1 MITGNANMTREA
13 VEYWVE
19 RLRQAEYALQL
30 IAHHPIDTS
39 LSAAAASQIAINY
52 VNHNG
57 VEPPAGIKIITTDGV
72 DPSVVIYGNSIHN
85 TVIAN
90 NISDEKVL
98 YQPWELTGLNL
109 DTPEEK

>member
-39 LSAAAASQIAINY
+39 LSAAAARQIAINY

-57 VEPPAGIKIITTDGV
+57 AEPPAGDDDLCDCGCIEALRL
-72 DPSVVIYGNSIHN
+72 H
-85 TVIAN
+85 
-90 NISDEKVL
+90 
-98 YQPWELTGLNL
+98 
-109 DTPEEK
+109 EERIGKER